1 MPNHDSL
8 TLTADEMRALGYQ
21 VIDML
26 VQHFETLPEKPVTRK
41 ADRATMEARLREEL
55 PERGTDPLAVLDQ
68 VDRSVF
74 GAFPGLL
81 FNIR

>member
-1 MPNHDSL
+1 
-8 TLTADEMRALGYQ
+8 
-21 VIDML
+21 
-26 VQHFETLPEKPVTRK
+26 VTRK